1 MNSSRVLKS
10 AAMISAFTLISKFLG
25 FIREMLIASKYGSG
39 YETDTY
45 FVAMTATTIIM
56 TTFGAALNTSL
67 IPVFSEVESLR
78 GKEGKLKFFN
88 NILNVIFFLTV
99 VLALFSFILSPL
111 IIKVLATGF
120 EGEQLE
126 LAVKLNRIGLP
137 IIISLG
143 FTYVFSGFLQ
153 S

>member
-56 TTFGAALNTSL
+56 TTIGSALNTSL

-78 GKEGKLKFFN
+78 GKRGS
-88 NILNVIFFLTV
+88 LN
-99 VLALFSFILSPL
+99 FS
-111 IIKVLATGF
+111 T
-120 EGEQLE
+120 
-126 LAVKLNRIGLP
+126 
-137 IIISLG
+137 
-143 FTYVFSGFLQ
+143 TY
-153 S
+153 